1 MASQDAGD
9 NLVPF
14 YSAAGFVRSLGIY
27 SSVRW
32 WCSFFVKTNKNMH
45 LHYSVFNFGQKSH
58 SVKHYY
64 RGDY

>member
-14 YSAAGFVRSLGIY
+14 LFSCWFCEKLRDLFFCKEVVL
-27 SSVRW
+27 
-32 WCSFFVKTNKNMH
+32 FFVKTNKNMH

-64 RGDY
+64 RGDD